1 MIEIEK
7 FGLETPLRYFPD
19 VSKLYLGKPK
29 MKELEDIFKPL
40 KDGEETFSLKH
51 LKILIDKE
59 NRYWKFLDWWRMP
72 AIKKKEIEDIEHIF
86 ENLQHKDKLV
96 IEELFKRLK
105 NIEIVSCI
113 LRFVDPNNY
122 GILSSPVECLLYVK
136 GKEPIEKYLL
146 YLENLDE
153 LKNEYQFTRIAD
165 VDMAL
170 WTLARILYSS
180 SLKDVPKYKKIY
192 DLYRN
197 KPNALKRIMARNALE
212 HIWEEKSYVHI
223 SDLFLETDYIIA
235 GIIAGRGLEHFVK
248 KLCRENDIP
257 LLKRD
262 INGSEKKV
270 SIKKLA
276 NELASGRY
284 ITKEEKFSIYNWWE
298 IRCDLAHEFKMKS
311 TSNEVEKMIEGINIF
326 INKHS

>member
-7 FGLETPLRYFPD
+7 FNLKTMLKYFPNISE
-19 VSKLYLGKPK
+19 VYLGKPK

-40 KDGEETFSLKH
+40 KDREEAFSLEH
-51 LKILIDKE
+51 LKILIDEE
-59 NRYWKFLDWWRMP
+59 NRYWKFLYWWKMP
-72 AIKKKEIEDIEHIF
+72 GVKEKELEDLKYIFNKLKKNDG
-86 ENLQHKDKLV
+86 LV
-96 IEELFKRLK
+96 IGKLYDVLK

-136 GKEPIEKYLL
+136 GKEPEEKYLL

-153 LKNEYQFTRIAD
+153 LKKEYQFTRIAD

-170 WTLARILYSS
+170 WTLARILNSS

-192 DLYRN
+192 ELYKN
-197 KPNALKRIMARNALE
+197 KPNAVKRIMARNALE
-212 HIWEEKSYVHI
+212 HIWEEKSYLQI
-223 SDLFLETDYIIA
+223 SYLFLETDHMIA
-235 GIIAGRGLEHFVK
+235 GLIIGRQLERFVK
-248 KLCRENDIP
+248 KLCKRNDIP
-257 LLKRD
+257 LVERD
-262 INGSEKKV
+262 INGNEKKV

-276 NELASGRY
+276 YELADGGH
-284 ITKEEKFSIYNWWE
+284 ITKEEKFSIHNWWE

-311 TSNEVEKMIEGINIF
+311 TYNEVERMIEGINIF
-326 INKHS
+326 INKYG

>member
-1 MIEIEK
+1 
-7 FGLETPLRYFPD
+7 
-19 VSKLYLGKPK
+19 
-29 MKELEDIFKPL
+29 
-40 KDGEETFSLKH
+40 
-51 LKILIDKE
+51 
-59 NRYWKFLDWWRMP
+59 MP
-72 AIKKKEIEDIEHIF
+72 
-86 ENLQHKDKLV
+86 
-96 IEELFKRLK
+96 
-105 NIEIVSCI
+105 
-113 LRFVDPNNY
+113 
-122 GILSSPVECLLYVK
+122 ILSSPVECLLYVK
-136 GKEPIEKYLL
+136 GKEPIKKYLL

-223 SDLFLETDYIIA
+223 SDLFLETDYVIA
-235 GIIAGRGLEHFVK
+235 GLIIGRQLEHFIK
-248 KLCRENDIP
+248 KLCKQNDIS
-257 LLKRD
+257 LEELDIKR
-262 INGSEKKV
+262 NEKKV

-276 NELASGRY
+276 NELAKGGY
-284 ITKEEKFSIYNWWE
+284 ITKEEKFSIYDWWD

-311 TSNEVEKMIEGINIF
+311 TCNEVERMIEGINKF
-326 INKHS
+326 INIYS